1 MDAGIRRLRYFYSVV
16 ILSMLSAQ
24 KLKVKILKDRYN
36 SIIFKKSRGREVYL
50 VGGYIRDIL
59 RGKISKD
66 KDFIVSDDIKVFVK
80 EVKKVIG
87 GTLVEFQKGET
98 TRLVLKDGVTLDFT
112 RPMGTLYE
120 DLSKRDFTINAI
132 AWSPEN
138 GIIDPYN
145 GLKDIQE
152 RIIRAL
158 GKENF
163 LADPLR
169 MLRAYR
175 FAAELNGSIEDKT
188 RRSIKTLCNNINKV
202 SPERITFELFNLLN
216 SENPGKYLNIA
227 LNDRLLSSILPI
239 NKRLLGPNLKA
250 IYRFTRKLKDHPK
263 EVKVLLEEIFS
274 QNITYKG
281 LLFLELLLRRN
292 GMLETDSIP
301 LLRISRNIVKR
312 IILAHNGMKEFKR
325 GKLFN
330 FFMKSKEAAIDIII
344 LRDRMD
350 ILKEYIRFKSIWKRG
365 VISSLEVARI
375 GKIKAGPTL
384 GRIIVE
390 MKKAEFDR
398 KIKSKKDAH
407 DLLFIK
413 RDSMKSQFR
422 QNDKP

>member
-281 LLFLELLLRRN
+281 LLLLELLLRRN

-301 LLRISRNIVKR
+301 LLRISRNIIKR

>member
-1 MDAGIRRLRYFYSVV
+1 
-16 ILSMLSAQ
+16 MLSAQ

-66 KDFIVSDDIKVFVK
+66 RDFIVSDDIKSFVK

-158 GKENF
+158 GKEN
-163 LADPLR
+163 LVADPLR

-216 SENPGKYLNIA
+216 SENPGKYLNMA

-281 LLFLELLLRRN
+281 LLLLELLLRRN